1 MPRRRLSSDGYKL
14 FNMAYYPAPS
24 RVRELLYCIFH
35 SPYDDKLEEMTKG
48 CEKASRQLYAYNTDP
63 IKKRMISKYIDNSL
77 FNVVYAILCK
87 DGEFTTKF
95 QIKRNYRYFI
105 DIMYN
110 AFNNGDHNTAIL
122 LRQALNHHALKQL
135 KFPLRKRDKQLFE
148 NMETQYGSWRDS
160 FVRHFKEV
168 MNTND
173 FDIIPSMLVLQMH
186 MQRFK
191 QYSTIGRCRLE
202 YAPGFI
208 EGKIGMYG
216 THNIQAVYDDAIP
229 LYEEPPI
236 TSSSEL
242 ILIAQGA
249 K

>member
-1 MPRRRLSSDGYKL
+1 M
-14 FNMAYYPAPS
+14 F
-24 RVRELLYCIFH
+24 
-35 SPYDDKLEEMTKG
+35 
-48 CEKASRQLYAYNTDP
+48 
-63 IKKRMISKYIDNSL
+63 
-77 FNVVYAILCK
+77 
-87 DGEFTTKF
+87 
-95 QIKRNYRYFI
+95 
-105 DIMYN
+105 N

-148 NMETQYGSWRDS
+148 KMETQYGSWRDS

-186 MQRFK
+186 MNRFK

-216 THNIQAVYDDAIP
+216 THNIQSVYDDAIP

-242 ILIAQGA
+242 ILIAQSA

>member
-1 MPRRRLSSDGYKL
+1 MPRRRLSSDGLKL
-14 FNMAYYPAPS
+14 FNMAIRPPPS
-24 RVRELLYCIFH
+24 RIQELLYCIFH
-35 SPYDDKLEEMTKG
+35 SPYDDQLEEMTKG
-48 CEKASRQLYAYNTDP
+48 CEKASRQLYAFHTDP
-63 IKKRMISKYIDNSL
+63 IKKDMIRKYVDNSV
-77 FNVVYAILCK
+77 FNIVYAVLCK

-95 QIKRNYRYFI
+95 HIKRNYRYFI
-105 DIMYN
+105 DVMKN
-110 AFNNGDHNTAIL
+110 AFMNGDHNTAIL

-135 KFPLRKRDKQLFE
+135 KLPLRKRDKILFE
-148 NMETQYGSWRDS
+148 EMEMQYGSWRDS
-160 FVRHFKEV
+160 FMRHFKKT
-168 MNTND
+168 MNSTD
-173 FDIIPSMLVLQMH
+173 FEIIPSMLVMQMH

-191 QYSTIGRCRLE
+191 QYSTIGRCKAE

-216 THNIQAVYDDAIP
+216 THNILSVYDDAIP

-242 ILIAQGA
+242 ILIAQSA